1 MAATFQI
8 PDKSTLIPT
17 TTIFSALFN
26 NPTAGRYDFTN
37 TPANQNVFCMS
48 MRPRVIYFI
57 DSYSVGA
64 NITEEQFLESITV
77 FPQLQFTKRF
87 DSQNLYRAPL
97 QVVNFTDH
105 GELSNFYH
113 SDIADDQLLL
123 SFTGELR
130 QLASMVGISPVRI
143 QVSINIFEIDEQYFN
158 AAHRDQVSHSMG
170 QRNRR

>member
-1 MAATFQI
+1 MATNFQI

-17 TTIFSALFN
+17 TTIFSAQFN
-26 NPTAGRYDFTN
+26 VPTVGRYDFTL
-37 TPANQNVFCMS
+37 TPANQNVFCMD
-48 MRPRVIYFI
+48 MRPDVIYFI

-77 FPQLQFTKRF
+77 FPQLQITKRF

-97 QVVNFTDH
+97 QIVNFTDH
-105 GELSNFYH
+105 GELSNFFH
-113 SDIADDQLLL
+113 SDILDDQLLL

-143 QVSINIFEIDEQYFN
+143 QVSMNIFEIEEQYFS
-158 AAHRDQVSHSMG
+158 AAHRDAVNVSMG